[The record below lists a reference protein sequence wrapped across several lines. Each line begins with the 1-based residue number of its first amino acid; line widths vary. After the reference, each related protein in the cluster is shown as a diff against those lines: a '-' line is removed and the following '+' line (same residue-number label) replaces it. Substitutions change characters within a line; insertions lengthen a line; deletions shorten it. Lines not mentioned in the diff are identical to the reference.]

1 MDYCAL
7 VGRNLRRE
15 RRAANLTQEALAH
28 ETGLDRTY
36 ISDIERGRRNPS
48 LRLLQDVATVL
59 RTHPALLLLE
69 ESEAEAVRQVLGLPP
84 SKPAGGPENKK
95 HRSGRRTVT

>member
-7 VGRNLRRE
+7 VGRNVRRE
-15 RRAANLTQEALAH
+15 RRAANLTQEDLAH

-48 LRLLQDVATVL
+48 LRWLQDVSTVL
-59 RTHPALLLLE
+59 KTHPALLLLE
-69 ESEAEAVRQVLGLPP
+69 EGESEALRQILGNRLPER
-84 SKPAGGPENKK
+84 PARSEKK
-95 HRSGRRTVT
+95 LHRSWRTKST